1 MAMLS
6 YGSRGEAVRKMQE
19 ALNRASIPLEIDG
32 VFGKATEAAV
42 RKFQSRNDLKID
54 GIFGPDTAAK
64 LEEATNVRQLFLNC
78 LEAIE
83 TLPEFKALEDAL
95 K

>member
-32 VFGKATEAAV
+32 VFGKSTEAAV
-42 RKFQSRNDLKID
+42 RKFQSRNGLKID
-54 GIFGPDTAAK
+54 GIYGPDTAAK
-64 LEEATNVRQLFLNC
+64 LEEVTNTRQLLLNC
-78 LEAIE
+78 LATIE
-83 TLPEFKALEDAL
+83 SLPEFKLLEGVL